1 MTIGDKIKDSR
12 KKQKI
17 TQKKLAEMTGIAE
30 ITIRQY
36 EANKY
41 NPKIENLKKISS
53 ALNTN
58 IGEFLNT
65 NQPLQEYHTES
76 NSSITNT
83 LTTKDNDNVLLQT
96 ELHVYSSQTADI
108 SKLNDALQKYY
119 SMLNLKGKNEA
130 VKRISELTAFPQYTN
145 TT

>member
-65 NQPLQEYHTES
+65 NQSLQEYHTES